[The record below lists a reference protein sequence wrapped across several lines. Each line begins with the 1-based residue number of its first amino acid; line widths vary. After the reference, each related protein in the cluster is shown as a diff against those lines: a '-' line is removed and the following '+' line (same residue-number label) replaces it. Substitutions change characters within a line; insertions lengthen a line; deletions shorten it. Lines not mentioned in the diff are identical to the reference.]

1 MKLVENPG
9 RKRFVV
15 VAGVS
20 GKAGMVKR
28 EADTL
33 AEARIEARHLAGL
46 LPSAYAIIF
55 DDKLVKVERID

>member
-1 MKLVENPG
+1 MRLVESPS

-20 GKAGMVKR
+20 GKAGMVRR

-33 AEARIEARHLAGL
+33 AEAKIEAHHLAGL
-46 LPSAYAIIF
+46 LPAAYAIIF
-55 DDKLVKVERID
+55 DDKLEMVERVN